1 MLKANH
7 FYIDF
12 MQDCNVE
19 EYIKESLS
27 THFGDVQF
35 HFSTVAADHI
45 PKCKYDLFIGRYAQ
59 FRKVEHI
66 IALTNYYEE
75 ILLIDVPVDEF
86 IFKIFAE
93 HVQIKIIKKP
103 LLNNELSNYLFNYM
117 NRVLFHSEHK
127 ILDNLLKNAQNSIVL
142 TDLDGNIIYANDYF
156 QNLCGYDNAELISN
170 SPRVIKSDFHD
181 DAFYKD
187 LWLTITSGQVWEG
200 IFINKSKDN
209 TLFYEEATIS
219 PIKDGHGNI
228 EKFLKIGKN
237 ITREK
242 LLLDHLSQEV
252 KLARTVLDSL
262 LPSPLNDDILQ
273 FDYHMNHYNEI
284 GGDFI
289 YFNKT
294 SPTTYHFALI
304 DVMGHGVSSAL
315 VAITLTQMFKDYI
328 NFKSIG
334 ESVKAINK
342 LLCELN
348 TSENDRSLF
357 VTGIFLE
364 FDLRNDHL
372 KVINAGHPDLIL
384 KNKRGDIS
392 HLSSNNMLLGVLEDN
407 VFEAYTLA
415 LSPIHRILSFT
426 DGLFETNNIPYEM
439 ALDILDESLSHL
451 GNQKFYEGIM
461 HSFSKNQHI
470 NDDIT
475 ICKIEFNI

>member
-12 MQDCNVE
+12 IEACHVE
-19 EYIKESLS
+19 PYVKDTLL
-27 THFGDVQF
+27 THFGDVHF
-35 HFSTVAADHI
+35 HFSTVI
-45 PKCKYDLFIGRYAQ
+45 EGQKPECKYDLLIGRYEQ
-59 FRKVEHI
+59 FKKIEHI
-66 IALTNYYEE
+66 IDFKKYYEE

-86 IFKIFAE
+86 IFKLFAE
-93 HVQIKIIKKP
+93 HIQITILKRP
-103 LLNNELSNYLFNYM
+103 LLNNELSSFLFNYM
-117 NRVLFHSEHK
+117 NRVLYHSEHK
-127 ILDNLLKNAQNSIVL
+127 ILDNLLKNAQNSIVIA
-142 TDLDGNIIYANDYF
+142 DLDGNIIYANDYF
-156 QNLCGYDNAELISN
+156 QSLCGYNSSELISN
-170 SPRVIKSDFHD
+170 SPRLIKSDFHD

-187 LWLTITSGQVWEG
+187 LWLTITSGRVWEG
-200 IFINKSKDN
+200 IFINKSKDH

-228 EKFLKIGKN
+228 EKYLKIGKN

-262 LPSPLNDDILQ
+262 LPLPLEDEILH
-273 FDYHMNHYNEI
+273 FNYHMIHYNEI

-328 NFKSIG
+328 HFKSLG
-334 ESVKAINK
+334 DSVKAINK
-342 LLCELN
+342 LLCDVN
-348 TSENDRSLF
+348 TFENDRSLF
-357 VTGIFLE
+357 VTGLFLE
-364 FDLRNDHL
+364 FDLRNDEL
-372 KVINAGHPDLIL
+372 KVINAGHPDLII
-384 KNKRGDIS
+384 KAKTGEIS
-392 HLSSNNMLLGVLEDN
+392 HLASNNMLLGVLEEN
-407 VFEAYTLA
+407 LFESYKLA
-415 LSPIHRILSFT
+415 LSPIQRLLCFT
-426 DGLFETNNIPYEM
+426 DGLFETNNIPYEV
-439 ALDILDESLSHL
+439 ALDILDESISHL

-475 ICKIEFNI
+475 ICKIEFL